1 MIVDYKKL
9 QLKVF
14 PTGELETN
22 AYLVF
27 DEQTKEGF
35 LVDCPAPVDEYRD
48 FIEENN
54 LNLKFLVITHG
65 HCDHIDGME
74 DFLQKFQVPFYL
86 NEKDLPMLVNPLKN
100 GSLAFNSS
108 PVSIKQQP
116 IFCNDGDEI
125 SFGKYKLQIIETPG
139 HTPGSISIKIGNWL
153 FVGDLIFYHSVGRT
167 DFPFSDSKQLQK
179 SVKEKV
185 FILDSKT
192 IIYPGHG
199 EQTSIEEEIEN
210 NPFIR

>member
-27 DEQTKEGF
+27 DEQTKDGF

-65 HCDHIDGME
+65 HCDHIDGMK
-74 DFLQKFQVPFYL
+74 DFLQKFQVLFYL

-199 EQTSIEEEIEN
+199 EQTSIEEEIKN
-210 NPFIR
+210 NPFI